1 MVKKTITHSLTITV
15 DGMDTPVRIS
25 DATEALAAL
34 EAYKMGKPYLTYTA
48 STDDADYTNY
58 LSVHQIILVQDEVT
72 VSEQTVTDNTCVE
85 G

>member
-1 MVKKTITHSLTITV
+1 MVKKTITHSLTITAH
-15 DGMDTPVRIS
+15 GMDTPIRIS
-25 DATEALAAL
+25 NATEALAAL
-34 EAYKMGKPYLTYTA
+34 EAYKMGKPYLTYTV
-48 STDDADYTNY
+48 SNDDAHYTNY